1 MGIPKVQTRI
11 LAPAN
16 QVFSDIIS
24 KQRPVLDIE
33 SMWIDANAVVYRAA
47 ASVCGYDDNS
57 TEADYNAAFR
67 MTEADRN
74 DAIIAKTISL
84 IQDMLAT
91 YKPTKLVCVA
101 IDGVVPLAKQ
111 DQQRRRRYLAVK
123 ERARGVSPGA
133 RRQESAR
140 LLFDTTIVTPGT
152 PFMAKL
158 DLAFQQTLPSL
169 DILNRSYDVI
179 YSSYREPG
187 EGEHKIMDLLREG
200 LVSKNGTHVI
210 VSADSDM
217 VILASSLDMKRLYVY
232 RDMQGTWFSSSPFRY
247 YLQTN
252 WGLGSTMDFL
262 LLVQL
267 VGNDFLPP
275 QASMMPSAQNVLVTR
290 AEATT
295 TIDAGTGF
303 VTLEEAYTRVVSSR
317 RIVDGEEISWPILKK
332 VLGLLAEDDYER
344 LYAAHGNYDPTDARW
359 SREVFPQN
367 VKLSEMSHDERQ
379 RRYSM
384 FRDAWYAMALPNY
397 SVEERVDVIKDMVRE
412 YLRGMVWVL
421 LYYTKGLEAVNPDWV
436 YPYRHAP
443 LLTDI
448 VAPDWED
455 MDRLIDSVRQTEENS
470 RLLSTVAEQ
479 LTITMPTE
487 SVEKITQQTSIDV
500 ELSPYIGLQALQT
513 AYPEH
518 FPSSE
523 TVEVDYI
530 GIPEEV
536 KDKEIQ
542 AIDLPII
549 TVAKLRELTT
559 IESLERVDPD
569 AAETVMEWY
578 DNYKNIAEVQPGE
591 AVILERNRQFI
602 QAKAVD
608 MAASRPTGRG
618 VRAPR
623 APAR

>member
-24 KQRPVLDIE
+24 RQRPALEIE

-47 ASVCGYDDNS
+47 AFVCGYDDAS

-67 MTEADRN
+67 MTEEDRN
-74 DAIIAKTISL
+74 DAIIAKTVSL
-84 IQDMLAT
+84 IQDMLVT

-123 ERARGVSPGA
+123 ERARGVPPGA
-133 RRQESAR
+133 RRQESAK

-152 PFMAKL
+152 PFMDKL

-169 DILNRSYDVI
+169 DVLNRDYDLI

-187 EGEHKIMDLLREG
+187 EGEHKIMSFLREG

-290 AEATT
+290 VETT
-295 TIDAGTGF
+295 TADQGAGF

-317 RIVDGEEISWPILKK
+317 RIVEDEEVSWPILKK

-367 VKLSEMSHDERQ
+367 VKLSEMSREERQ

-384 FRDAWYAMALPNY
+384 FRDAWYAMALPDL

-412 YLRGMVWVL
+412 YIKGMVWVL
-421 LYYTKGLEAVNPDWV
+421 LYYTRGLEAVNPDWV
-436 YPYRHAP
+436 YPYRYAP
-443 LLTDI
+443 LLMDI

-455 MDRLIDSVRQTEENS
+455 MDRLIDSVRQNEENS
-470 RLLSTVAEQ
+470 KLLSTVAEQ

-487 SVEKITQQTSIDV
+487 SVEKITQQTSTDDD
-500 ELSPYIGLQALQT
+500 LSPYIGLQALQT
-513 AYPEH
+513 AYPEL
-518 FPSSE
+518 FPVAE
-523 TVEVDYI
+523 TIEVDYI

-542 AIDLPII
+542 AINLPIV
-549 TVAKLRELTT
+549 TVAKLRELATLG
-559 IESLERVDPD
+559 SLEQVDPD
-569 AAETVMEWY
+569 TAETVMEWY
-578 DNYKNIAEVQPGE
+578 DNYKNIPQVQPGE

-608 MAASRPTGRG
+608 MAASRPAARG